1 MAGAIMNKVWGL
13 LGVDN
18 ANDEEIDND
27 SENLYNYNYDK
38 EEETEEVEEKGLFGR
53 KIKVFAEKIKKNV

>member
-1 MAGAIMNKVWGL
+1 MNKVWGL

-27 SENLYNYNYDK
+27 SENLYNNK
-38 EEETEEVEEKGLFGR
+38 
-53 KIKVFAEKIKKNV
+53 